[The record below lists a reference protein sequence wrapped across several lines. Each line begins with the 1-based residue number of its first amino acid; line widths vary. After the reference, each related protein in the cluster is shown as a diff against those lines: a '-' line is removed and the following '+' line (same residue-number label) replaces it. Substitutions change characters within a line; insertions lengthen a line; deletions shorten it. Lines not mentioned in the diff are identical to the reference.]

1 MRNIIKFSIKELR
14 FIYLIELVVYLGVF
28 IVTSIGNWMMIDETA
43 SDLIKLIL
51 IINTFIHFV
60 SIGNVLINREGKLI
74 LSTGISG
81 RKFLC
86 AKIIEFI
93 LVQMSFTLVGY
104 VFILLKAQIKTGFH
118 GVFLDYSNLF
128 SLLIYSIIIYMIVV
142 FTIVF
147 LKSRIRNRNII
158 FILGVGI
165 TFLLF
170 FISLISNNYI
180 STVRPIGTYVFDA
193 QRLVTW
199 SANLLN
205 AGQSVFG
212 LEIHINI
219 FSIIVKLGL
228 LLAAFFYVANV
239 IDKKLDI
246 A

>member
-1 MRNIIKFSIKELR
+1 MRNIIKFSIRELR
-14 FIYLIELVVYLGVF
+14 FIYLIEIIVYLGVF
-28 IVTSIGNWMMIDETA
+28 TVTSIGNWMIFDETA
-43 SDLIKLIL
+43 SELIKIIL
-51 IINTFIHFV
+51 IVNTFIHFV

-93 LVQMSFTLVGY
+93 LVQMSFTLIGY
-104 VFILLKAQIKTGFH
+104 VFILLKAQIKAGLN

-212 LEIHINI
+212 FEIHINI
-219 FSIIVKLGL
+219 FSIIVKLGML
-228 LLAAFFYVANV
+228 LVAFFYVAKI

>member
-1 MRNIIKFSIKELR
+1 MRKIMKFSIKELR
-14 FIYLIELVVYLGVF
+14 FIYLIELIVYLGVF
-28 IVTSIGNWMMIDETA
+28 AVTSIGNWMIFDKTA

-51 IINTFIHFV
+51 IINVCIHFV

-74 LSTGISG
+74 LSSGISG

-104 VFILLKAQIKTGFH
+104 VFILLKAQIKTGFN
-118 GVFLDYSNLF
+118 GVFFDYSNLF
-128 SLLIYSIIIYMIVV
+128 ALFIYSVIIYMLIAFV
-142 FTIVF
+142 IVF
-147 LKSRIRNRNII
+147 LRSKTNKRGVII
-158 FILGVGI
+158 ILGVGI

-170 FISLISNNYI
+170 FILLLSNNYI
-180 STVRPIGTYVFDA
+180 ATVRPIGTFVFDA
-193 QRLVTW
+193 QSLVTW

-228 LLAAFFYVANV
+228 LLGAFFYVAKI

>member
-14 FIYLIELVVYLGVF
+14 FIYLIELLVYLGVF

-43 SDLIKLIL
+43 SELIKIIL
-51 IINTFIHFV
+51 IVNTFIHFF

-93 LVQMSFTLVGY
+93 LVQISFTLVGY
-104 VFILLKAQIKTGFH
+104 VFILLKAQIKTGFN
-118 GVFLDYSNLF
+118 GVFFEYSNLF
-128 SLLIYSIIIYMIVV
+128 ALFIYSVIIYMLITFV
-142 FTIVF
+142 IVF
-147 LKSRIRNRNII
+147 LRSKTNKRGVI
-158 FILGVGI
+158 FILGVG
-165 TFLLF
+165 TTLLLF
-170 FISLISNNYI
+170 FISLVSNNYI
-180 STVRPIGTYVFDA
+180 TTVRPIGTFVFDA

-228 LLAAFFYVANV
+228 LLGAFFYVAKI

>member
-1 MRNIIKFSIKELR
+1 MRKIMKFSIKELR
-14 FIYLIELVVYLGVF
+14 FIYLIELIVYLGVF
-28 IVTSIGNWMMIDETA
+28 TVTSIGNWMMIDETA
-43 SDLIKLIL
+43 SDLIKIIL

-104 VFILLKAQIKTGFH
+104 VFILLKAQIKTGFN
-118 GVFLDYSNLF
+118 GVFFEYSNLF
-128 SLLIYSIIIYMIVV
+128 ALFIYSVIIYMLITFVVV
-142 FTIVF
+142 FLRSKTNKRGV
-147 LKSRIRNRNII
+147 I
-158 FILGVGI
+158 FILGVG
-165 TFLLF
+165 TTLLLF
-170 FISLISNNYI
+170 FISLVSNNYI
-180 STVRPIGTYVFDA
+180 ATVRPIGTFVFDA

-205 AGQSVFG
+205 TGQSVFG

-228 LLAAFFYVANV
+228 LVGALFYVAKI